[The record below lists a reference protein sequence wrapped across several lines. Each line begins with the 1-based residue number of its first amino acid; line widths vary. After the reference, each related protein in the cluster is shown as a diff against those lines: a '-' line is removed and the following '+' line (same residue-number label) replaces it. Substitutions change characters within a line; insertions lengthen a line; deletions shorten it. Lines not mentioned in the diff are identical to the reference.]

1 MKKVK
6 TFLASIMIILATAV
20 CTACSCSGDDGV
32 DNTPQVPVSGITIT
46 SDFDRATRD
55 DETGYLNITCN
66 QNDKFNITY
75 SLAPDN
81 TTRTQV
87 DWDFEG
93 DDSIVVVE
101 KNYYSYS
108 QGATHTVSFKA
119 NKEGN
124 TIIKFKPK
132 NTDKWTQAT
141 VYVGKAKSVLP
152 SFVAPTGLK
161 YNPTTGKVTWKAVT
175 KMKLYTGEEVNV
187 STNNGVVNGLTG
199 YIVSYKN
206 LTTGEEYTTPYN
218 TPITAC
224 EYELP
229 RGYTY
234 QINVYARGDDEFTM
248 KDSPVSATFKFHQ
261 LATVT
266 DISNNNGEI
275 SFTSQ
280 DYSEQHQ
287 IYYLGSQSS
296 KYITQITDGK
306 ETVKFIAGEK
316 FDNAEQYK
324 ISVVSYPEN
333 YANATTEDGI
343 SYVYNESSGIRY
355 YASVRSEETI
365 VENLVAPT
373 ISISAKRGITTV
385 GGVDFGKEGSD
396 NNPYLGSILS
406 WKILNKTYGSEHLI
420 KYAYTIS
427 KNTEGNKW
435 EKISPTTSDFA
446 IGTSFDLSQLTAS
459 NDRYKITVYAYG
471 NPQTTIASKT
481 VDFFFNIQTP
491 MNSDTSNTTTTID
504 NTTLTTSEANSNL
517 YGVDLYFVN
526 RYDSSKSVHKFFSGK
541 SENGGY
547 NQKQMSIDIAGL
559 NLTAGEYDIY
569 GRFVGI
575 NEGTQNIS
583 ATSIVAKINN
593 NPVKVASAV
602 KNSDIA
608 MSSAGKLTFKPVD
621 GISKYQINI
630 SQKAIGSSTTDTF
643 KKEVIDNSSEED
655 PLVRVDVY
663 ALIKA
668 HLLTKDGITSDNLEE
683 EFSKYTSNANITLTI
698 TSIGVDGEGINS
710 SPSSKLQFKRYNVV
724 DANTIKLSYNKLSFT
739 SSNDSATYIVEINGK
754 KFQTDTYN
762 EGVVVE
768 IDLTNEVTDYD
779 TINNETSSTIKPI
792 DCVNKSSKTTIKIW
806 ALGAGAKANDSGTGF
821 VDSYATSKEFD
832 CSSTIQAGTIEMELS
847 NLKWN
852 LEGEFGDTQK
862 FSLKAYTKVGEG
874 WQIVDGYERLIE
886 ATKEA
891 ESSEGESEEGI
902 ESLAT
907 TDRKYTYNI
916 GDWIS
921 GLDTNKT
928 IAITITHVVEDRF
941 TNVES
946 DKYYIIQLPQVEV
959 SRKLDNS
966 TPSISF
972 KAEAGVSYQLNV
984 TNKSDNSSVKDVT
997 YYGEAT
1003 TDKIIHLSDL
1013 DLNSVGSY
1021 KISIYAYKNNG
1032 ENNAESNPYALSG
1045 IPGTVDIDI
1054 VSREITAKA
1063 NGQNITWNNINNAV
1077 TYQVEYK
1084 TPSGEYV
1091 YIQEE
1096 EENKVFTDTLT
1107 YNVWT
1112 LFEAG
1117 ENTVKIIPAVD
1128 YVQDGVYLIGSVLE
1142 TPINKLHTIASS
1154 SITNGVIKYTLS
1166 ESDTFTNNNYSI
1178 AIKIGSSQLLAGE
1191 YSIDYSNNT
1200 IAITS
1205 SKYIGEKNYN
1215 IQIIADGQISS
1226 DYSSNITAIKVSRI
1240 EDIGK
1245 KDDYIMFTPVTGANI
1260 YILTF
1265 EDTNG
1270 DTTTKT
1276 IKYDVGNSKIYS
1288 KTDSVESDE
1297 GEWQEIVDEEI
1308 AKYYDRKIYLNFYA
1322 EMFGL
1327 DISNGGIY
1335 YYSVTPNT
1343 KITGYLNGN
1352 ISDKYKLA
1360 KLSQEVNIAIEE
1372 ESFVVSNYIRTTDEL
1387 QTPERISYAIQYSQD
1402 VVLDNAKNGDWE
1414 DISWEFDPDKFDT
1427 DCQVSYQVTFYTTGE
1442 NGENT
1447 KEYSQIYLFD
1457 SKTHT
1462 IQVLAK
1468 GDGETTQDEY
1478 VNKAYLSV
1486 SSSGNKYIITL
1497 SKDQIASTEVK
1508 NALGSSEDPILPD
1521 RVKIEYIESK
1531 IVYKNEVLFSSVNI
1545 EGEGENG
1552 ANSWEINLNTLGI
1565 NATGNYTLHLQFIGN
1580 DNEIISSDI
1589 VSSEIF
1595 NKLETASLQT
1605 VDGVLSWTSTGASTY
1620 TLKITCDP
1628 LGIETGGDEEDGES
1642 AEICEWTFDNYSPSE
1657 ESVMFNISEEQLK
1670 SFEGTNFVG
1679 FETGRNYYIQIR
1691 ANADDKLSSKWS
1703 DIFTVQKLQAPTN
1716 IQIKSTSN
1724 SITSNGQT
1732 YYIGE
1737 PQVTWED
1744 PNSISNNP
1752 NYTLWI
1758 GDRKIDI
1765 NNTGAVAG
1773 QLIPSDLISKKYE
1786 ISMCT
1791 IGNTTTGTNKI
1802 GLLTSDRSTQN
1813 PQANYVTETTD
1824 VYYKDNAIKW
1834 DTVTGAYTY
1843 KLTFY
1848 KGSFSQSDMFD
1859 DAEKVF
1865 TAFTNTNSYNFSA
1878 TEFDGVGYY
1887 TVLINAYC
1895 DPSKAIVSTY
1905 TNLEESGE
1913 PEVYDVSNCTSLYKS
1928 PAISRLMV
1936 KDGLLSWS
1944 LEMTDIQE
1952 FLAVHT
1958 NAGDKL
1964 VEYFAGEITSTNPA
1978 TRKEQLVKAVVGYI
1992 SGKINSNKTGD
2003 ESVDA
2008 ILSNLYTFNA
2018 IINGKSATITPSS
2031 VDTIKISGTTT
2042 EPVYTSVANPN
2053 EAQYLMF
2060 KYDFTN
2066 NPTETSTSKFVI
2078 QVAPKGNYKDSNSN
2092 GLITTVDGKFTTSI
2106 TAYKPKTPTSVNIDS
2121 GEDGTRKQ
2129 ISDGN
2134 IYWSL
2139 VTNEDSTLGE
2149 FKYHN
2154 KYKLSAI
2161 RQDSIDISPV
2171 SKEIDINS
2179 TIVEEGGVETNP
2191 NLEDNINYHL
2201 NLKDL
2206 YKNDVDVNTSYI
2218 MQLSVM
2224 GTKDSTTLTSDE
2236 KIYFNSN
2243 IFEYTDI
2250 MNILANYGSSVSN
2263 GVYSYIPCAN
2273 ISTQTK
2279 VVVYGPFLDDSDNI
2293 IYAPDQNDKSTWVW
2307 KDVAVE
2313 GHSFTYDYSEH
2324 TGEDGYNK
2332 ALTAWKT
2339 IIAPIWESAVNNE
2352 TGKWLGKYG
2361 KLRNEYIFKEEA
2373 SSDEISSVI
2382 SRTTTLN
2389 LTGNQDN
2396 KNEDFYG
2403 AGSYIIRKQEIGNG
2417 RGIID
2422 TEYTENIKDGEGNIL
2437 NLEYEEVATKLDK
2450 TTKSIVIDIAT
2461 TETKENDIWLDKGRF
2476 AWKKVPRANAYRLIV
2491 QKLKSAEDGSYTEA
2505 GSYTETI
2512 MSTSKDDNEY
2522 FDMPENSIYNESGY
2536 VYRITITATHLE
2548 SDKKTITPNYFEG
2561 ENVTTDAY
2569 GRAPI
2574 PDNLKIDEL
2583 GNISWNEDSSYDAIE
2598 SFEIKVNEN
2607 SSSTQIIDQTQDKTY
2622 NLSSVPFGTFEFS
2635 IRAKGKTDGTAS
2647 YLNSCYNP
2655 TITITK
2661 LTDPIIDIVNGQVKW
2676 GTDTS
2681 AGMGEQQTKT
2691 DFTLQEKGEAGYKV
2705 NTTLDETQGSYILHT
2720 EITEFGNTSYNPAEE
2735 EYTANTE
2742 YTFGVKYEGTP
2753 STIIKNDDTNRQ
2765 IIIASDEK
2773 TISAKK
2779 LGYPTLSSVDVFKD
2793 SLSEN
2798 RIRWNAIDNA
2808 SGYRA
2813 LVITQRNKKDVIFDI
2828 TETFTETQEATEKI
2842 TTYKTDIVIYEN
2854 GVKINDIHLSRTNS
2868 TKDENYYFE
2877 YNNTEK
2883 TIDLRLAMVID
2894 QLSLSSENGLA
2905 LDVYVQAIGTLQASS
2920 VSTGTKYINSSF
2932 SARKKIEIPPMP
2944 TGIAFESSTGTL
2956 SWDTDTSAG
2965 HNARITMEYTVNNVT
2980 SDDFNNYWEKTAD
2993 VIKLKGSESG
3003 TTADNK
3009 DNRYDEIKSRTVEYE
3024 IISNDTSTTYKLTV
3038 VDTVLVSAQNGQ
3050 TPTSYQVTNIGTNYS
3065 FRVRILVGDESY
3077 QGAYMSKEAVLSSSD
3092 TPINFQA
3099 FEYGD
3104 GSIMLPYG
3112 VKNSTMFNSIR
3123 HYPNANFVII
3133 DDIAFEENAETNT
3146 NWETIETFTGSID
3159 GGNHKVEYL
3168 RPSYISISNDYGDT
3182 TIYKALIKDNKGTI
3196 KNLTLSVNNSLD
3208 DTITNSTVYLSGLA
3222 ITNSGTIDNVHITT
3236 FGSASLHISAKVIG
3250 STSATKVA
3258 GLVNENSGTISNS
3271 SVETTTTITALDD
3284 NAKTYKISTL
3294 VAGLVNIN
3302 SGTIDNS
3309 YFSGN
3314 LQGNFVGGI
3323 ANENS
3328 GTISNSYSLGKAFV
3342 TDTGVTIKD
3351 GKYTVDGKGTSY
3363 GGIAGTIYGNAN
3375 IINCYSRMTLQV
3387 NIKSTSEITLK
3398 AGGLVGT
3405 IDSNKTG
3412 YTNNITIKN
3421 SYVVFEATH
3430 IGETSKVNN
3439 MVYVVA
3445 PYLSDVTYENNYYI
3459 SVNVTGANNIS
3470 SSTTDSVASSSND
3483 LETLC
3488 SNMLA
3493 IEGSIYSRPTVS
3505 TASGEV
3511 ISKYPLLSSNVE
3523 KNIITVAITE

>member
-20 CTACSCSGDDGV
+20 CTACSCSGDGDV
-32 DNTPQVPVSGITIT
+32 DNTTQIPVSGITIT
-46 SDFDRATRD
+46 SDYDRATRD

-93 DDSIVVVE
+93 DDSVVVVE

-161 YNPTTGKVTWKAVT
+161 YNPDTGKVTWKAVT

-187 STNNGVVNGLTG
+187 STNNGIINGLNG

-206 LTTGEEYTTPYN
+206 LTTGEEYTTPYEK
-218 TPITAC
+218 PITAC

-234 QINVYARGDDEFTM
+234 QINVYARGDDDFSM

-280 DYSEQHQ
+280 DYSEQHR
-287 IYYLGSQSS
+287 IFYLGSQSS

-333 YANATTEDGI
+333 WANATTEDGI
-343 SYVYNESSGIRY
+343 SFVYNESSGIRY
-355 YASVRSEETI
+355 YASVRSDDLV
-365 VENLVAPT
+365 VENLVSPT
-373 ISISAKRGITTV
+373 ISMSAKRGITTV
-385 GGVDFGKEGSD
+385 GGESFGKEGSE

-406 WKILNKTYGSEHLI
+406 WKILNKTYDSEHLI

-427 KNTEGNKW
+427 QNTDGSKW
-435 EKISPTTSDFA
+435 EEISPTTD
-446 IGTSFDLSQLTAS
+446 GTSFDLSKLTATT
-459 NDRYKITVYAYG
+459 NRYKITVYAYG
-471 NPQTTIASKT
+471 NPKTTIASQA
-481 VDFFFNIQTP
+481 VDFFFNIQTA
-491 MNSDTSNTTTTID
+491 MDSATITNTE
-504 NTTLTTSEANSNL
+504 LTTSEANSNL

-526 RYDSSKSVHKFFSGK
+526 RNDSSKSVYKFFSAK
-541 SENGGY
+541 SENGGEY
-547 NQKQMSIDIAGL
+547 NKKQMYINIADL
-559 NLTAGEYDIY
+559 NLTPGEYDIY

-575 NEGTQNIS
+575 NEGAENIS
-583 ATSIVAKINN
+583 ATSAVAKINT

-602 KNSDIA
+602 KNEDIE
-608 MSSAGKLTFKPVD
+608 MSSAGELTFKTVAD
-621 GISKYQINI
+621 ISKYQINI
-630 SQKAIGSSTTDTF
+630 SRKSGIETDTF
-643 KKEVIDNSSEED
+643 TKEVIATSSEAD
-655 PLVRVDVY
+655 TLVKVDVY

-668 HLLTKDGITSDNLEE
+668 HLLTKAGTTSDNLEE
-683 EFSKYTSNANITLTI
+683 KLREYTSNSTITLTI
-698 TSIGVDGEGINS
+698 TSVGVEQEGVNS

-724 DANTIKLSYNKLSFT
+724 DASTIKLSYNKLSFT
-739 SSNDSATYIVEINGK
+739 SSNDSAPYIVEIDGK
-754 KFQTDTYN
+754 KFQTNSYN
-762 EGVVVE
+762 NNANVE
-768 IDLTNEVTDYD
+768 IDLENEGLIDYVKQSG
-779 TINNETSSTIKPI
+779 I
-792 DCVNKSSKTTIKIW
+792 TTIKIW
-806 ALGAGAKANDSGTGF
+806 ALGSGANANDSGAGY
-821 VDSYATSKEFD
+821 VDSYTTSKEFN
-832 CSSTIQAGTIEMELS
+832 CSSTIKSDSIDMDIY
-847 NLKWN
+847 NLKWS
-852 LEGEFGDTQK
+852 LAEDFGETQQ
-862 FSLKAYTKVGEG
+862 FSLKAYTKVGTD
-874 WQIVDGYERLIE
+874 WQIVVVDGKEDYIIN
-886 ATKEA
+886 ATKETV
-891 ESSEGESEEGI
+891 ESEDESDEGV
-902 ESLAT
+902 EHQST
-907 TDRKYTYNI
+907 TERKYTYNI
-916 GDWIS
+916 GSWLS
-921 GLDTNKT
+921 GLDTDKT

-946 DKYYIIQLPQVEV
+946 YKYYIIQLPQVEV
-959 SRKLDNS
+959 SRKLDTA
-966 TPSISF
+966 TPSIQF
-972 KAEAGVSYQLNV
+972 TAEAGISYQLTV
-984 TNKSDNSSVKDVT
+984 TNTSDNSSVKTVT
-997 YYGEAT
+997 YKDET
-1003 TDKIIHLSDL
+1003 NSEKIIHLSDL
-1013 DLNSVGSY
+1013 ELNSVGSY
-1021 KISIYAYKNNG
+1021 KISIYAYKEKEGDNS
-1032 ENNAESNPYALSG
+1032 ESNPYALSG
-1045 IPGTVDIDI
+1045 IPGTIDIDI
-1054 VSREITAKA
+1054 VSRTITAKA
-1063 NGQNITWNNINNAV
+1063 NDQNITWNNIHNAV

-1091 YIQEE
+1091 YIQED
-1096 EENKVFTDTLT
+1096 EENKIFTDSLT

-1112 LFEAG
+1112 MFEAG
-1117 ENTVKIIPAVD
+1117 ENSVRITPDVN
-1128 YVQDGVYLIGSVLE
+1128 YVEDGVYLIGSVQE
-1142 TPINKLHTIASS
+1142 TSINKLHTIASS
-1154 SITNGVIKYTLS
+1154 SVTNGVIKYTLS

-1191 YSIDYSNNT
+1191 YSIDYENKT

-1240 EDIGK
+1240 EDIEKNG
-1245 KDDYIMFTPVTGANI
+1245 DYVKFTPVTGANI

-1270 DTTTKT
+1270 DTTTKS
-1276 IKYDVGNSKIYS
+1276 IKYDADTHKIYS
-1288 KTDSVESDE
+1288 KTDSVEGND
-1297 GEWQEIVDEEI
+1297 GDWTEILDEEI
-1308 AKYYDRKIYLNFYA
+1308 AKYYDGKIYLNFYA

-1327 DISNGGIY
+1327 DISNSGIY

-1343 KITGYLNGN
+1343 DITGYLNGN

-1360 KLSQEVNIAIEE
+1360 KLSQEVDIDIEE

-1402 VVLDNAKNGDWE
+1402 IVLDNAKNGDWT
-1414 DISWEFDPDKFDT
+1414 DISWEFDPAKFDT

-1457 SKTHT
+1457 SQTHT
-1462 IQVLAK
+1462 ILVLVK
-1468 GDGETTQDEY
+1468 GDGENTQDAY
-1478 VNKAYLSV
+1478 VNKNYLKV
-1486 SSSGNKYIITL
+1486 SSDDNKYIITL
-1497 SKDQIASTEVK
+1497 SKDQIASDEVK
-1508 NALGSSEDPILPD
+1508 NALGSSDDPILPD

-1531 IVYKNEVLFSSVNI
+1531 IVYKNDILFSSVNI

-1552 ANSWEINLNTLGI
+1552 ANCWKINLNTLGI

-1580 DNEIISSDI
+1580 DNNIISSDI
-1589 VSSEIF
+1589 ISSEICH
-1595 NKLETASLQT
+1595 KLETATLQT
-1605 VDGVLSWTSTGASTY
+1605 VDGVLSWKSTGASSY

-1628 LGIETGGDEEDGES
+1628 LGIETDSDEEEGES

-1657 ESVMFNISEEQLK
+1657 DSEMSNISEEQLK
-1670 SFEGTNFVG
+1670 SFEGTNFAG

-1691 ANADDKLSSKWS
+1691 ANASDKLSSEWS
-1703 DIFTVQKLQAPTN
+1703 DVFTVQKLQAPTN
-1716 IQIKSTSN
+1716 IQIKSTGN
-1724 SITSNGQT
+1724 SITTNDQT

-1773 QLIPSDLISKKYE
+1773 QLLPSNLATNKYE

-1813 PQANYVTETTD
+1813 PQATYVTETTN
-1824 VYYKDNAIKW
+1824 VSYKNDAITW
-1834 DTVTGAYTY
+1834 VPVPGAYTY

-1848 KGSFSQSDMFD
+1848 KGSFSQSDMFE

-1878 TEFDGVGYY
+1878 TEFDGTGYY
-1887 TVLINAYC
+1887 TVLINAYS

-1905 TNLEESGE
+1905 TVLNDSGE
-1913 PEVYDVSNCTSLYKS
+1913 PDVYDLTNCTSLYKS

-1944 LEMTDIQE
+1944 LKMSDIQE

-1958 NAGDKL
+1958 SISGDKL
-1964 VEYFAGEITSTNPA
+1964 VEYFAEDITSTNPT
-1978 TRKEQLVKAVVGYI
+1978 TRKEQLVTAVVGYI
-1992 SGKINSNKTGD
+1992 FGKINSNNKTGD
-2003 ESVDA
+2003 KDVDK
-2008 ILSNLYTFNA
+2008 ILSNLYTFSA
-2018 IINGKSATITPSS
+2018 IINGESTIITPSS
-2031 VDTIKISGTTT
+2031 VDTINITGTTS
-2042 EPVYTSVANPN
+2042 EPVYTSVADPN
-2053 EAQYLMF
+2053 SAEYLMF
-2060 KYDFTN
+2060 KYDFNN

-2078 QVAPKGNYKDSNSN
+2078 QVAPKGNYTDSNST

-2106 TAYKPKTPTSVNIDS
+2106 TAYKPKTPTSVNINS
-2121 GEDGTRKQ
+2121 GEESTRKQ

-2139 VTNEDSTLGE
+2139 VTNENSTFEE
-2149 FKYHN
+2149 FEYHN
-2154 KYKLSAI
+2154 KYKLTAI
-2161 RQDSIDISPV
+2161 RQDSVDTSGI

-2179 TIVEEGGVETNP
+2179 TIVEENGKESNP
-2191 NLEDNINYHL
+2191 NLTDNINYHL

-2206 YKNDVDVNTSYI
+2206 YQNDVETNTSYT

-2224 GTKDSTTLTSDE
+2224 GTADSTTLDSDD

-2250 MNILANYGSSVSN
+2250 MNILANYDSSVSN
-2263 GVYSYIPCAN
+2263 GVYSYTPCAN
-2273 ISTQTK
+2273 ISTQTT
-2279 VVVYGPFLDDSDNI
+2279 VTVYGPFLDDSDNI
-2293 IYAPDQNDKSTWVW
+2293 IYAPDQNDRSTWVW
-2307 KDVAVE
+2307 QNVVVE
-2313 GHSFTYDYSEH
+2313 GKSFTYDYSED
-2324 TGEDGYNK
+2324 TSDDGYNK

-2339 IIAPIWESAVNNE
+2339 IIAPIWENAVKSE
-2352 TGKWLGKYG
+2352 WLGEYE
-2361 KLRNEYIFKEEA
+2361 KLRNIYEFKEET
-2373 SSDEISSVI
+2373 STGESSSVV

-2389 LTGNQDN
+2389 LTGNRD
-2396 KNEDFYG
+2396 KNGEFYG

-2422 TEYTENIKDGEGNIL
+2422 TDYNENIRDGEGNIL
-2437 NLEYEEVATKLDK
+2437 NLDYEQIATKLDK
-2450 TTKSIVIDIAT
+2450 TTKSSVINAST
-2461 TETKENDIWLDKGRF
+2461 GKTEENDIWLDAGRF
-2476 AWKKVPRANAYRLIV
+2476 AWKKVPRANAYRLNV
-2491 QKLKSAEDGSYTEA
+2491 QKLKKSAEDDTYTEA

-2512 MSTSKDDNEY
+2512 MSTSTDDNEY

-2536 VYRITITATHLE
+2536 VYRITITATHLK
-2548 SDKKTITPNYFEG
+2548 SDKRTITPYYFEG
-2561 ENVTTDAY
+2561 EVVTTDAY

-2574 PDNLKIDEL
+2574 PDNLEIDEL
-2583 GNISWNEDSSYDAIE
+2583 GNISWNEDTDYDAIE

-2607 SSSTQIIDQTQDKTY
+2607 SSSTQIIAKTQDKTY
-2622 NLSSVPFGTFEFS
+2622 NLSQVPFGTFDFS
-2635 IRAKGKTDGTAS
+2635 IRARGKKDGTAS

-2661 LTDPIIDIVNGQVKW
+2661 LADPIIEIVNGQVKW

-2691 DFTLQEKGEAGYKV
+2691 DFTLQEVGETGYKV
-2705 NTTLDETQGSYILHT
+2705 KTTLDENQGSYILHT
-2720 EITEFGNTSYNPAEE
+2720 EITEFGIEYKPTEE
-2735 EYTANTE
+2735 TYTADTE
-2742 YTFGVKYEGTP
+2742 YKFGVKYRGTP
-2753 STIIKNDDTNRQ
+2753 STTITNSDTNRQ

-2773 TISAKK
+2773 TISATK

-2793 SLSEN
+2793 SVSEN
-2798 RIRWNAIDNA
+2798 RIRWDAIANA

-2813 LVITQRNKKDVIFDI
+2813 LVITQRNNKDVIFDI
-2828 TETFTETQEATEKI
+2828 TETFTTENEI
-2842 TTYKTDIVIYEN
+2842 TTYKTEILIYED
-2854 GVKINDIHLSRTNS
+2854 GVKTNDIHLSRTNS
-2868 TKDENYYFE
+2868 TKDDNYYFE
-2877 YNNTEK
+2877 YNNTEN
-2883 TIDLRLAMVID
+2883 TIDLRLTKVIE
-2894 QLSLSSENGLA
+2894 QLSLTSENGLA
-2905 LDVYVQAIGTLQASS
+2905 LEVYVQAIGTLQASS
-2920 VSTGTKYINSSF
+2920 ESTGTKYINSSF
-2932 SARKKIEIPPMP
+2932 SARKLIEIPPMP

-2956 SWDTDTSAG
+2956 SWETDTSAG
-2965 HNARITMEYTVNNVT
+2965 HNAKITMEYTVDNVT
-2980 SDDFNNYWEKTAD
+2980 FNDFVNYWQKTAD
-2993 VIKLKGSESG
+2993 VIKLKGSDSG
-3003 TTADNK
+3003 TSTDNS

-3024 IISNDTSTTYKLTV
+3024 IISNENSNTTYRLTV
-3038 VDTVLVSAQNGQ
+3038 VDTVLVEAQDGQ
-3050 TPTSYQVTNIGTNYS
+3050 TPTSYQVTNIGTNYNFS
-3065 FRVRILVGDESY
+3065 VRILVGGKDYS
-3077 QGAYMSKEAVLSSSD
+3077 GAYMSQEAELTSAY

-3104 GSIMLPYG
+3104 GSDMLPYG
-3112 VKNSTMFNSIR
+3112 VRNNTMFNSIR
-3123 HYPNANFVII
+3123 YYPNANFVII
-3133 DDIAFEENAETNT
+3133 GDIAFEENTETTT
-3146 NWETIETFTGSID
+3146 NWEPIETFSGSID

-3168 RPSYISISNDYGDT
+3168 RPSSISISADNGDI
-3182 TIYKALIKDNKGTI
+3182 TIYKAIIKENKGTI
-3196 KNLTLSVNNSLD
+3196 KNLTLSVNNSVNE
-3208 DTITNSTVYLSGLA
+3208 TITNSTVYLSGLA

-3236 FGSASLHISAKVIG
+3236 FGSTSSHISATVKGTI
-3250 STSATKVA
+3250 SATKVA
-3258 GLVNENSGTISNS
+3258 GLVNENTGTISNS
-3271 SVETTTTITALDD
+3271 SVVTTTTITALDN
-3284 NAKTYKISTL
+3284 NADTYKISTL

-3328 GTISNSYSLGKAFV
+3328 GTISNSYSLGQALV
-3342 TDTGVTIKD
+3342 TDTGVKTND
-3351 GKYTVDGKGTSY
+3351 DNDLVVGKGTRY
-3363 GGIAGTIYGNAN
+3363 GGIAGAVYGNAN
-3375 IINCYSRMTLQV
+3375 IINCYSRMTLVV
-3387 NIKSTSEITLK
+3387 NIKTTDKVTLN
-3398 AGGLVGT
+3398 AGGLVGS
-3405 IDSNKTG
+3405 IDSKTG

-3430 IGETSKVNN
+3430 IGETSQINSL
-3439 MVYVVA
+3439 VYVVA
-3445 PYLSDVTYENNYYI
+3445 PYSSGVTYENNYYI
-3459 SVNVTGANNIS
+3459 VNTVNSANNVTTSAN
-3470 SSTTDSVASSSND
+3470 DSVAKKSDD

-3493 IEGSIYSRPTVS
+3493 IEGNIYSRPTVS
-3505 TASGEV
+3505 TPSGEE
-3511 ISKYPLLSSNVE
+3511 ISKYPLLSSNTE
-3523 KNIITVAITE
+3523 TDIITVAITE